1 MNRREIWPSA
11 KLIPEEKGAVVGKT
25 KKEQQQTCLCSR
37 DSGARMQIIASRCAR
52 IKGSIPS
59 DQWLDSLKITAP
71 LARLFNKYRRLR
83 MI

>member
-1 MNRREIWPSA
+1 MNRSEIWPSG
-11 KLIPEEKGAVVGKT
+11 KHLTEEKEAVVGKP
-25 KKEQQQTCLCSR
+25 KKEKQQTCLCSR
-37 DSGARMQIIASRCAR
+37 DSGARMQIIAGRCAR